1 MIKINDQTY
10 DAKVIVAG
18 DGSMS
23 VSFKGTTE
31 TISSIEAL
39 FASALKIEIIEEG
52 ETVGVYYNKEINS
65 LSAKKIGS
73 LYDITIFLRVAKVS
87 VPEETVLQTQIDNVK
102 DAIAQIKESNSVT
115 DNAVDE
121 LGVFSADNKSD
132 IEILSDAVN
141 ELGSFSADNKSA
153 IDVLSDA
160 IDDLANVVAE
170 LMTPTTDSG
179 SGTDASSET
188 TVTTPTDTTTEETN
202 TTTEK
207 GENING

>member
-39 FASALKIEIIEEG
+39 FASALKIEIIENG
-52 ETVGVYYNKEINS
+52 ETIGIYYNKEINS
-65 LSAKKIGS
+65 LSAKKVGS
-73 LYDITIFLRVAKVS
+73 LYDITIFLRVAKIS

-102 DAIAQIKESNSVT
+102 EAIAQMKENNDIT
-115 DNAVDE
+115 DNAVSD
-121 LGVFSADNKSD
+121 LGTFSADNKSD

-160 IDDLANVVAE
+160 IDDLANVIAG
-170 LMTPTTDSG
+170 LMPPSTDNGSGADTSTETTD
-179 SGTDASSET
+179 
-188 TVTTPTDTTTEETN
+188 

-207 GENING
+207 GETTNG

>member
-10 DAKVIVAG
+10 DAKVILAG

-31 TISSIEAL
+31 TITSIEAL
-39 FASALKIEIIEEG
+39 FASALKIEVIEES
-52 ETVGVYYNKEINS
+52 ETIGIYYNKEINS
-65 LSAKKIGS
+65 LSAKKVGS
-73 LYDITIFLRVAKVS
+73 LYDITIFLRVAKIS

-102 DAIAQIKESNSVT
+102 ETIAQMKENNDIT
-115 DNAVDE
+115 DNAVSD
-121 LGVFSADNKSD
+121 LGTFSADNKSD

-170 LMTPTTDSG
+170 LMTPNVDNG
-179 SGTDASSET
+179 SGTDASTET
-188 TVTTPTDTTTEETN
+188 TDTTTEG
-202 TTTEK
+202 TTEK
-207 GENING
+207 GENVNG